1 MDDTSPLYQ
10 RLIYEN
16 TDKFYRLY
24 LTVSEFRD
32 KYYLHIRK
40 YFLSYDSEW
49 VPSREGISLEL
60 GIDNISQLLLGLI
73 EISAQAEALDA
84 VQQVVQE
91 HLKSELAKAD

>member
-40 YFLSYDSEW
+40 YFLSYEGEYI
-49 VPSREGISLEL
+49 PSKEGISLEL

-73 EISAQAEALDA
+73 EISARAEVLDA
-84 VQQVVQE
+84 VQQVMRE
-91 HLKSELAKAD
+91 HLKSELENS

>member
-40 YFLSYDSEW
+40 YFLSYEGEYI
-49 VPSREGISLEL
+49 PSKEGISLEL

-73 EISAQAEALDA
+73 EISAQAEVLDA
-84 VQQVVQE
+84 VQQVMRE
-91 HLKSELAKAD
+91 HLKSELANS

>member
-73 EISAQAEALDA
+73 EISTQAEALDA